1 MTPSAAI
8 ASVTPVPAT
17 IETRESWIVCLTAL
31 GIAAVSFAAPVITVV
46 GLTSITADLGGER
59 SVPALAY
66 SLAWLG
72 SSFGGIPM
80 GRAAER
86 LGIRF
91 TVILGAVMIAVG
103 LIIAQSGGRT
113 GLLVGYGLF
122 VGLLG
127 NSGINAPLYTYVS
140 RWFDR
145 RRGTALALIG
155 SGSSVSAAIWAPI
168 FALSEAHVGWRHTML
183 GFAILEVALILPAA
197 ALVFGPSPE
206 LAGAEGNRQGPR
218 PGAPVLGLKPA
229 VALSGLCT
237 AGFLCC
243 VPMAMPQ
250 GHIVAFCGDLG
261 IPASQGAAMLSVLL
275 GCAFVSR
282 QFWGWAADRIGGL
295 RTIFFGSICQVTAM
309 IGFLLTQNE
318 AVLFVVSA
326 WFGLGFSG
334 IIPAYVFAVRELFP
348 ASEASW
354 RVPSV
359 LLFSG
364 SGMAFGGWLAG
375 AIYDRVGFYA
385 AAFAA
390 GIVFNVA
397 HLMVIGTL
405 VWRQRRVARFSPGL
419 PDPKVTA

>member
-1 MTPSAAI
+1 MTTASYAARRWPGRV
-8 ASVTPVPAT
+8 S
-17 IETRESWIVCLTAL
+17 IETRTSWVVCVTAL
-31 GIAAVSFAAPVITVV
+31 GIAAVSFAAPAITVV
-46 GLTSITADLGGER
+46 GLKSIATELGGER

-72 SSFGGIPM
+72 ASFGGIPM
-80 GRAAER
+80 GRIAER
-86 LGIRF
+86 FGIKA
-91 TVILGAVMIAVG
+91 TVIGGSLMIAFG
-103 LIIAQSGGRT
+103 LVLAQSGGPVA
-113 GLLVGYGLF
+113 LLVGYGVF

-127 NSGINAPLYTYVS
+127 NSGINAPLYIYVS

-155 SGSSVSAAIWAPI
+155 SGSSISAAIWAPI
-168 FALSEAHVGWRHTML
+168 FAVTEAHFGWRNTML
-183 GFAILEVALILPAA
+183 LFAAAEVALILPAA
-197 ALVFGPSPE
+197 LIVLTPAPE
-206 LAGAEGNRQGPR
+206 PISGDGAFAAPR
-218 PGAPVLGLKPA
+218 VGHPVLGLRPN
-229 VALSGLCT
+229 VALAGIAA

-282 QFWGWAADRIGGL
+282 QFWGAVADRIGGL
-295 RTIFFGSICQVTAM
+295 RTILAGSACQITAM

-318 AVLFVVSA
+318 AGLFMVSA

-334 IIPAYVFAVRELFP
+334 IIPAYVLAVRELFP

-375 AIYDRVGFYA
+375 AIYDTVGFYA

-390 GIVFNVA
+390 GIVFNIA
-397 HLMVIGTL
+397 HLILTGSL
-405 VWRQRRVARFSPGL
+405 VWRQYRVATR
-419 PDPKVTA
+419 

>member
-1 MTPSAAI
+1 M
-8 ASVTPVPAT
+8 SVIVSGRPVRAT
-17 IETRESWIVCLTAL
+17 IETRQSWIVCLTAL
-31 GIAAVSFAAPVITVV
+31 GITAVSFAAPTVTVV
-46 GLTSITADLGGER
+46 GLKSIAVDLGGER

-72 SSFGGIPM
+72 ASFGGIPM
-80 GRAAER
+80 GRIAEH
-86 LGIRF
+86 LGVRF
-91 TVILGAVMIAVG
+91 TVMFGAAMIAAG
-103 LIIAQSGGRT
+103 LVIAQSGGKF

-127 NSGINAPLYTYVS
+127 NSGINAPLYVYVS

-145 RRGTALALIG
+145 RRGTALALLG

-168 FALSEAHVGWRHTML
+168 FAAAEAQIGWRHTML
-183 GFAILEVALILPAA
+183 GFAAIELVLILPAA
-197 ALVFGPSPE
+197 ALVLRPAPE
-206 LAGAEGNRQGPR
+206 TAGAAGSRHGPW
-218 PGAPVLGLKPA
+218 PGALVLGLKPGI
-229 VALSGLCT
+229 VLGGLCM

-250 GHIVAFCGDLG
+250 GHLVAFCSDVG

-282 QFWGWAADRIGGL
+282 QFWGYVADRIGGL
-295 RTIFFGSICQVTAM
+295 RTILAGSACQITAM
-309 IGFLLTQNE
+309 VGFLLTQNE
-318 AVLFVVSA
+318 AGLFAVSA

-334 IIPAYVFAVRELFP
+334 IIPAYVLAVRELFP
-348 ASEASW
+348 ASEAAW

-375 AIYDRVGFYA
+375 AIYDAFGFYA

-390 GIVFNVA
+390 GIMFNLG
-397 HLMVIGTL
+397 HLAVIGTL
-405 VWRQRRVARFSPGL
+405 VWRQRHTGILRR
-419 PDPKVTA
+419 